1 MVSQQAARREVWSE
15 RLRMLGVGVL
25 SGLGVGLGAAIGAR
39 VVMRLIAVVL
49 GRAPMFTPATFVLL
63 RTGLYDGI
71 LMGLLFV
78 AMRPYLPG
86 VRLVKGTVFGVLL
99 LALATLPFVLP
110 FLGELHDAPVLSSV
124 LFAAL
129 FLATGIAEATAVTQL
144 ERRLPAPR
152 WRLTSLLGYGLLLG
166 LAVYTVL
173 SFAIGSVALLLREL
187 FAQLGPLTW
196 DGSLALW
203 P

>member
-1 MVSQQAARREVWSE
+1 MVSQRVAPRASGMWSE

-25 SGLGVGLGAAIGAR
+25 SGVGVGLGAALSAR
-39 VVMRLIAVVL
+39 IIMGLIAVEL
-49 GRAPMFTPATFVLL
+49 GRRPVLTAATFVLL

-78 AMRPYLPG
+78 AIRRYLPRVGLVQG
-86 VRLVKGTVFGVLL
+86 VVFGVLL
-99 LALATLPFVLP
+99 LALAALPFVLP
-110 FLGELHDAPVLSSV
+110 FLGELQDAPVLGSG

-129 FLATGIAEATAVTQL
+129 FRATGIAETMAVAQL

-152 WRLTSLLGYGLLLG
+152 RRLPSLVGYALITG

-173 SFAIGSVALLLREL
+173 SFVIGSVTLLLGGPL
-187 FAQLGPLTW
+187 AQLGGP
-196 DGSLALW
+196 
-203 P
+203 